1 MSTSLFGF
9 DIAAIAEERIQA
21 AIRRGEFENL
31 PGAGKPLRLDEDP
44 LVPAE
49 VRIANRI
56 LKNAGLVPVEVE
68 QRREIA
74 QLEAGI
80 PAIRD
85 DAARARAIEKLA
97 LLKLRLGARRSLALS
112 RNEVYR
118 QKVMA
123 KLAG

>member
-1 MSTSLFGF
+1 MSASLFGF
-9 DIAAIAEERIQA
+9 DTAAIAEERIQA
-21 AIRRGEFENL
+21 AMRRGEFDNL
-31 PGAGKPLRLDEDP
+31 PGAGKPLRLEDDP

-49 VRIANRI
+49 VRVANRI

-74 QLEAGI
+74 VLEAGI
-80 PAIRD
+80 PGIRD
-85 DAARARAIEKLA
+85 DAERTKAIEKLA
-97 LLKLRLGARRSLALS
+97 LLKLRLGARRSLALA
-112 RNEVYR
+112 RNEFYR

>member
-9 DIAAIAEERIQA
+9 DTAAIAEERIQA

-112 RNEVYR
+112 RNEFYR

>member
-9 DIAAIAEERIQA
+9 DTAAIAEERIQA

-85 DAARARAIEKLA
+85 DAARAKAIEKLA
-97 LLKLRLGARRSLALS
+97 LLKLRLGARRSLALA
-112 RNEVYR
+112 RNEFYR